1 MCGIVGKVYRD
12 PTRPVAAEEVVA
24 MRDAMLSRGPDAGGL
39 HLDGHVGL
47 GHRRLS
53 IIDLEG
59 SVQPLSNEDGTVW
72 IVFNGE
78 IYNFMELR
86 RDLLARGHQFR
97 TSGDTEVIVHA
108 YEEYGEEC
116 VTRLRGMFAFA
127 IWDARTQSLFIARDR
142 IGVKPLYFSLN
153 NEAFLFGSELKALL
167 ADEYLWANR
176 QIDLDAFH
184 SYLSFLAVPDPVC
197 IYRGVRKL
205 PAGHTLTFRQGQVA
219 IRRYWDVRFRDDER
233 GVSEEAWAE
242 QVLDALRESVRI
254 RLVSDVPLGAF
265 LSGGIDSSS
274 VVAMMAGLMNR
285 PVKTFSIGFS
295 EHAYNEASDAR
306 RVADHLGTDHTE
318 LILSPMVARTV
329 IPEVLEYFDEPF
341 ADSSAVPTY
350 YVSKLAREQVTV
362 ALSGDGGDE
371 LFGGY
376 PWRQCQPQYQRVAG
390 RLPQPM
396 RSGIRRL
403 STLIPDGVRGK
414 NFLTRI
420 DVPFERYSLDSRAIF
435 DERDRRSL
443 YSPLLARAVANSDPY
458 KHLLPHLEDAGNRSW
473 ESRMMEYDLKTYL
486 PNDIM
491 TKVDRMSMRVSLEAR
506 EPLLD
511 HHLVELAAR
520 IPASFKIRNG
530 ISKYILKRAI
540 APYLPA
546 EVIEKRKKGFSIPLQ
561 TWLRTVLKEDLL
573 DALRGSSHHGLFD
586 RRGLDRVTD
595 SFFKGDS
602 SRNHQIWTLY
612 AFEVWYRNVHGGR
625 RRNAGGPQQSTPIVV
640 RKAAAR

>member
-12 PTRPVAAEEVVA
+12 PSRPVVDEEILA
-24 MRDAMLSRGPDAGGL
+24 MRDAIANRGPDAGGL
-39 HLDGHVGL
+39 YLDRNVGL

-59 SVQPLSNEDGTVW
+59 SAQPLSNEDGTIW

-86 RDLLARGHQFR
+86 NELLARGHQFR

-108 YEEYGEEC
+108 YEEFGEEC
-116 VTRLRGMFAFA
+116 VSRLRGMFAFA
-127 IWDARTQSLFIARDR
+127 IWSAREQTLFIARDR
-142 IGVKPLYFSLN
+142 VGVKPLFFALDA
-153 NEAFLFGSELKALL
+153 EAFLFGSELKALL
-167 ADEYLWANR
+167 ADEYVWANR
-176 QIDLDAFH
+176 QIDLDSIH
-184 SYLSFLAVPDPVC
+184 SYLSFLAVPDPVS
-197 IYRGVRKL
+197 IYRGIQKL
-205 PAGHTLTFRQGQVA
+205 PAGHTLTWRRGQLA
-219 IRRYWDVRFRDDER
+219 IRRYWDVTFRDDEQ
-233 GVSEEAWAE
+233 GVSEEAWTE
-242 QVLDALRESVRI
+242 QMIDALREAVRI

-295 EHAYNEASDAR
+295 ERAYNEASDAK
-306 RVADHLGTDHTE
+306 RVAAHLETDHTE
-318 LILSPMVARTV
+318 LILSPTVARTV
-329 IPEVLEYFDEPF
+329 IPELLEYFDEPF

-396 RSGIRRL
+396 RAGIRRL
-403 STLIPDGVRGK
+403 STFIPDGVRGK
-414 NFLTRI
+414 NFLSRI
-420 DVPFERYSLDSRAIF
+420 DIPFERYSLDSRAIF
-435 DERDRRSL
+435 DERDRRGL
-443 YSPLLARAVANSDPY
+443 YSSLFAKAIAGSDPY
-458 KHLLPHLEDAGNRSW
+458 KHLLPHLDGGANRSW

-511 HHLVELAAR
+511 HHLIELAAR

-530 ISKYILKRAI
+530 VGKYILKRAV
-540 APYLPA
+540 APYLPS
-546 EVIEKRKKGFSIPLQ
+546 EVLEKRKKGFSIPLN
-561 TWLRTVLKEDLL
+561 TWLRNVLKDDVL
-573 DALRGSSHHGLFD
+573 DALRGSHHHGLFD
-586 RRGLDRVTD
+586 RRGIDRLAD
-595 SFFKGDS
+595 WFFKGDN

-625 RRNAGGPQQSTPIVV
+625 RRNATRHVARPVIA
-640 RKAAAR
+640 RAAGAR